1 VINKKMESIK
11 KLSFRI
17 FLNTIKFFSGKRF
30 SKLLRPLEG
39 IANKF
44 LQISAPGNKYEIIVN
59 GYKMLLPI
67 KRNNKIDGFS
77 CEIIKSRVWE
87 PYTTNLFKQLATKG
101 MNCID
106 IGAHVGYFTLLMA
119 GLAGNSGRVLAFEP
133 AAENYNLLVANIK
146 LNNFKNVSAIQKAV
160 SDRTGQAK
168 LYLNELNSGENTLYG
183 HGNDYT
189 ESIAV
194 HTVSIDEFLHGETYP
209 VDIIKIDVEGGELA
223 VLSGMTKT
231 CRLSDNLKL
240 LIEFNPP
247 LLQQSNTDM
256 AEYWDKLI
264 ELGFKH
270 IYLIDESRGKLE
282 VANIQEVADIQTAID
297 YCKQKDVYVNLLCL
311 KNIKY

>member
-1 VINKKMESIK
+1 MESIK
-11 KLSFRI
+11 KLSSRI
-17 FLNTIKFFSGKRF
+17 FLNTIKFFSGKKF
-30 SKLLRPLEG
+30 SKLLRPLGG
-39 IANKF
+39 IADKF
-44 LQISAPGNKYEIIVN
+44 LQISAPGHEYEIIVN

-77 CEIIKSRVWE
+77 CAIIINRVWE

-119 GLAGNSGRVLAFEP
+119 GLAGDSGRVLAFEP

-146 LNNFKNVSAIQKAV
+146 LNDFKNVTAIQKAV

-168 LYLNELNSGENTLYG
+168 LYLNGSGSGGNTLYG
-183 HGNDYT
+183 QGSDYT

-194 HTVSIDEFLHGETYP
+194 NMVSIDEFLRGEMCP

-240 LIEFNPP
+240 FIEFNPP

-256 AEYWDKLI
+256 AEYWDKLV

-270 IYLIDESRGKLE
+270 IFLIDESRGKLE
-282 VANIQEVADIQTAID
+282 VADLQTAID
-297 YCKQKDVYVNLLCL
+297 YCKQNDYERFV
-311 KNIKY
+311 